1 MKLYNKDIR
10 KRAGTIF
17 TRSRKW
23 LCVILLASA
32 ICSCRSVKYVPVEST
47 ADSIVV
53 EKLVEVQLP
62 PDSSTIRALL
72 ECDENGRVVLSW
84 LDIANSKNAQA
95 KLTIDSLG
103 NLLAKMKTQPDTIY
117 KPSKKVTVTKEV
129 KVPYPVE
136 KELTRWQQMKMEL
149 GGWAFGILLAVVLF
163 IAGRFVYN
171 RFFKK

>member
-1 MKLYNKDIR
+1 MIR
-10 KRAGTIF
+10 PLITFGTIF
-17 TRSRKW
+17 VRSRKW
-23 LCVILLASA
+23 LLIMLLASA

-95 KLTIDSLG
+95 QLVIDSLG
-103 NLLAKMKTQPDTIY
+103 NLLAKMRTKPDTVY
-117 KPSKKVTVTKEV
+117 LPSKEVTVTKEV

-136 KELTRWQQMKMEL
+136 KDLTRWQQMKLEL
-149 GGWAFGILLAVVLF
+149 GGWAFGIIITAAMIIVGW
-163 IAGRFVYN
+163 IVYKS
-171 RFFKK
+171 RKK

>member
-1 MKLYNKDIR
+1 MKWVYC
-10 KRAGTIF
+10 F
-17 TRSRKW
+17 
-23 LCVILLASA
+23 LLISA
-32 ICSCRSVKYVPVEST
+32 LWSCRSVKYVPVESS

-95 KLTIDSLG
+95 QLTIDSLG
-103 NLLAKMKTQPDTIY
+103 NLLAKMKTQPDTVY
-117 KPSKKVTVTKEV
+117 LPSKKITVTKEV

-136 KELTRWQQMKMEL
+136 KELTRWQQMKLEL
-149 GGWAFGILLAVVLF
+149 GGWAFGII
-163 IAGRFVYN
+163 IAFALIIIGWIVYKSW
-171 RFFKK
+171 KK